1 MFVILFKMLG
11 EIKNKHSEIIDY
23 TFHLGSEK
31 SRHLLIVG
39 HGVMGDKDNPLVS
52 TLAREVANQGM
63 STLCFSF
70 TGNGYSEGRF
80 ADCTISKEI
89 EDLQYILSSAV
100 EQGWRP
106 IYAGHNMGAAVGV
119 LSAAIDSRIEF
130 LISLAGMVETQEFC
144 RKEFQQVKQNNRSMW
159 GDPAFPLSDSF
170 VKDMH
175 EIKSIL
181 PRATGINIPWLL
193 LHGTKDDV
201 VPPIESQSL
210 ITNFRSTRDL
220 VKIEGADHAFSG
232 EYTNQLIEA
241 VVEWLAKKI

>member
-1 MFVILFKMLG
+1 
-11 EIKNKHSEIIDY
+11 
-23 TFHLGSEK
+23 
-31 SRHLLIVG
+31 
-39 HGVMGDKDNPLVS
+39 
-52 TLAREVANQGM
+52 
-63 STLCFSF
+63 
-70 TGNGYSEGRF
+70 
-80 ADCTISKEI
+80 
-89 EDLQYILSSAV
+89 
-100 EQGWRP
+100 
-106 IYAGHNMGAAVGV
+106 
-119 LSAAIDSRIEF
+119 
-130 LISLAGMVETQEFC
+130 
-144 RKEFQQVKQNNRSMW
+144 MW

-220 VKIEGADHAFSG
+220 VKIEGADHSFSG